1 MGKLVR
7 NSASR
12 QNNFGIMSESVDQ
25 EFEVVKALF
34 RKWVRVTI
42 PVLQDVKQ
50 ECPPNLEA
58 LDDLL
63 RDKTEDATRDY
74 RVGIL
79 RSFQALGA
87 DTAALESKLDDLAAT
102 KEDIEEEFE
111 SLAKAIPT
119 SGSLIHDWRMNLPT
133 RELSN

>member
-1 MGKLVR
+1 
-7 NSASR
+7 
-12 QNNFGIMSESVDQ
+12 MSESVDQ